1 MNQFY
6 IKRGLSPFCELKN
19 VSKYFSIESKLFRH
33 KTGTITAVD
42 KVSFQINPNEILGL
56 VGESGSGK
64 TTLAKLITKLYKP
77 DTGNIFIDSKPI
89 NSYPAKKLASKIQ
102 MIFQDPFSSLNP
114 RLSIGTIISE
124 AVKVRIRSKKSRQ
137 NMSVGSE
144 EVKKLLNTVGLP
156 EDILDNYPH
165 QFSGGQRQ
173 RIAIARALAFE
184 PELIIADE
192 PVSCLDVSTQ
202 AQIINLFLDL
212 KEKFGLSYLFISHDL
227 MLINYLCDKILVMKD
242 GKIVE
247 QGLPED
253 IISSPKN
260 IYTKKLIDSAHYYI

>member
-1 MNQFY
+1 M
-6 IKRGLSPFCELKN
+6 LELKN

-33 KTGTITAVD
+33 KTGTVTAAD

-77 DTGNIFIDSKPI
+77 DTGDILVDSKPI

-124 AVKVRIRSKKSRQ
+124 AAKTKQGTERSEVSLRKKV
-137 NMSVGSE
+137 G
-144 EVKKLLNTVGLP
+144 KLLNTVGLP
-156 EDILDNYPH
+156 EDIVDNYPH

-212 KEKFGLSYLFISHDL
+212 KDKFGLSYLFISHDL
-227 MLINYLCDKILVMKD
+227 MLINYLCDKILVMKE
-242 GKIVE
+242 GRIVE
-247 QGLPED
+247 QGLPGD
-253 IISSPKN
+253 IMNSPKN
-260 IYTKKLIDSAHYYI
+260 IYTKKLIDSARYYI